1 MAIGK
6 QIRRYRELLGW
17 KQLQLSIASGVEV
30 GTISA
35 LELRDSKRSDAFLP
49 IAKAFGLTLEQLA
62 DETRQHTTSP
72 PGDSK
77 AANRVSDVIPE
88 YPITSNQLDGA
99 IHLLKQVNPD
109 RLGETI
115 SFIRWQI
122 ASQTPQTDGH
132 SLSMAA

>member
-62 DETRQHTTSP
+62 DESRFYPTNITQQSISTNVARDVLATHP
-72 PGDSK
+72 VK
-77 AANRVSDVIPE
+77 A
-88 YPITSNQLDGA
+88 NQLDGA
-99 IHLLKQVNPD
+99 IHLLRQLQPEKLP
-109 RLGETI
+109 ETI
-115 SFIRWQI
+115 SFIRWQL
-122 ASQTPQTDGH
+122 ATQAPHSDGH
-132 SLSMAA
+132 RLPVAA